1 MTMGERIR
9 LYRDRK
15 GLTQLELAKAVGVD
29 KMTIWRVE
37 NGADIKS
44 QVLVKIA
51 RILEVRPDILL
62 GVSENDLGDF
72 QPAGRVSVGA

>member
-9 LYRDRK
+9 LYRDRR
-15 GLTQLELAKAVGVD
+15 GFTQQELGRAVGVD

-37 NGADIKS
+37 NGADMKT

-51 RILEVRPDILL
+51 KALAVRPDILL
-62 GVSENDLGDF
+62 LEDADPEHT
-72 QPAGRVSVGA
+72 PAFITT